1 MISIIT
7 RREGGKQKRG
17 EGRGRNGEGSEG
29 GWKKRWRKVRGRVEG
44 REGRSDGYKD
54 GGVNANHCCHQRK
67 NFLRLVS
74 ISFLLCIHS
83 NSPNLESKVP
93 LCKERSLR
101 VNLGPS
107 SCSPAFL

>member
-1 MISIIT
+1 MIFLAPVVSLCGEENDLHHNA
-7 RREGGKQKRG
+7 EGGRQAETG

-74 ISFLLCIHS
+74 ISFL
-83 NSPNLESKVP
+83 
-93 LCKERSLR
+93 CKNKQTKE
-101 VNLGPS
+101 
-107 SCSPAFL
+107 